1 MSATIEAGAT
11 GSGADEQITIWPHRS
26 LSCHG
31 KRLLLGAVGAVF
43 AMMAIRAGMLGLW
56 PMTLSATLGFGILAI
71 ALRAND
77 RSARMAQ
84 VIELGSDTIRFRE
97 VGPASRS
104 GTVAEFN
111 PYWVRVIDVTDP
123 PGGPRVLLRQ
133 SGRSVAVGDFL
144 SPDERKQ
151 LAADLR
157 ERIRAH
163 YAVL

>member
-1 MSATIEAGAT
+1 MSATIEAVAT

-26 LSCHG
+26 LSHRG

-43 AMMAIRAGMLGLW
+43 AIIAIRAGMLGLW
-56 PMTLSATLGFGILAI
+56 PVTLSAALGFGILAV

-77 RSARMAQ
+77 RAARVAQ
-84 VIELGSDTIRFRE
+84 VIELGPDAIRFRE

-111 PYWVRVIDVTDP
+111 PYWVRVIGVTDP
-123 PGGPRVLLRQ
+123 LGGPRVLLRQ

-144 SPDERKQ
+144 SPDERKL

-157 ERIRAH
+157 EKIRAH
-163 YAVL
+163 YTVG